1 MLNEPLPLTER
12 RLLRT
17 AVLQLARNDHR
28 RHIPPVLHIGVPGG
42 PTSTV
47 ADDSSWDHGLR
58 TEIVGAVLRAL
69 RDPPWVWVTRS
80 GPLSLQD
87 VDAAWLGPAV
97 AAAGERAVEVGYVVV
112 TRHGWLDPRSGLVQ
126 QWKRIRPR

>member
-1 MLNEPLPLTER
+1 VSER

-17 AVLQLARNDHR
+17 AVLHLARNDHR
-28 RHIPPVLHIGVPGG
+28 RHIPPVLHVGVPGG

-47 ADDSSWDHGLR
+47 ADDSTWEHGLR
-58 TEIVGAVLRAL
+58 TEIVGAALRAL

-87 VDAAWLGPAV
+87 VDAAWLGPTV

-112 TRHGWLDPRSGLVQ
+112 TRHGWLDPRSGALQ
-126 QWKRIRPR
+126 QWKRIRSR